1 MAEVIIDG
9 VRYVPAT
16 EAAPSI
22 EAIARGL
29 MARFWGEI
37 GPETDWREAASG
49 VYVYVNDDRDGYPI
63 ESILADI
70 AEKIGQQA
78 LDVALAGDAQ
88 EKAGTRPASYQERA
102 GCRLDW

>member
-29 MARFWGEI
+29 MARDWGEI
-37 GPETDWREAASG
+37 SPETDWREASSG
-49 VYVYVNDDRDGYPI
+49 VYVYVNDDRDGNPI
-63 ESILADI
+63 ESILGDI

-78 LDVALAGDAQ
+78 
-88 EKAGTRPASYQERA
+88 
-102 GCRLDW
+102 